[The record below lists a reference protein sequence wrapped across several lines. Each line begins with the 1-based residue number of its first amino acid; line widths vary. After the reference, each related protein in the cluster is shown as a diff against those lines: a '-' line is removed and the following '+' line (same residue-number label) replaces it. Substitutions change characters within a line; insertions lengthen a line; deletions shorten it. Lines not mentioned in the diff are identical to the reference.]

1 MTKVYDTILEEI
13 LKRKR
18 INIPTV
24 VLTGSRFREE
34 GLSSPYSIFIMD
46 RTLLEQ
52 EKFKYTG
59 SCINFYTHKTELL
72 YLKMFTTN
80 IPKKVST
87 EWKDYYLIR
96 STTIIKIH
104 DLNDK
109 VFYMYI
115 KVGIKGYCKC
125 CDGHNDLKYRIIYS
139 SSFDDLVTFVYKR
152 EKMPDFLNSEAFV
165 SEEDKGKEQLT
176 ILKAHDELFIK
187 KVKYDENSIKIIAP
201 STLSG
206 WMPFDETMN
215 IIINY
220 KTRTISATTSKY
232 TYSTKY
238 NVSDEWYAN
247 EIITK
252 GSNTISVKIYIDNG
266 SIDIIVSNDIKTI
279 KRFRLKEIISQ
290 I

>member
-18 INIPTV
+18 NNIPTV
-24 VLTGSRFREE
+24 VLTGSRFRE
-34 GLSSPYSIFIMD
+34 GCSPYSIMD
-46 RTLLEQ
+46 RTLTEQ

-59 SCINFYTHKTELL
+59 SCIDFDEHKTELL
-72 YLKMFTTN
+72 YLKMFTKK
-80 IPKKVST
+80 IPKTVLT
-87 EWKDYYLIR
+87 EWKDLIR

-115 KVGIKGYCKC
+115 KIGIKGYCNS
-125 CDGHNDLKYRIIYS
+125 CDGHNELKYRIIYS

-165 SEEDKGKEQLT
+165 SEEDKGKEVQLT
-176 ILKAHDELFIK
+176 ILKAHDELFINT
-187 KVKYDENSIKIIAP
+187 VEYDGKSIKIIAP

-206 WMPFDETMN
+206 WMPFDGTMN
-215 IIINY
+215 ITVNL

-238 NVSDEWYAN
+238 KVSDEWFVN

-252 GSNTISVKIYIDNG
+252 GSNTISVNIYIDNG
-266 SIDIIVSNDIKTI
+266 SIDIIVSNDIETI
-279 KRFRLKEIISQ
+279 KRFLLKEIT
-290 I
+290 

>member
-1 MTKVYDTILEEI
+1 
-13 LKRKR
+13 
-18 INIPTV
+18 
-24 VLTGSRFREE
+24 
-34 GLSSPYSIFIMD
+34 MD
-46 RTLLEQ
+46 RTLSEQ

-59 SCINFYTHKTELL
+59 SCINFYEHKTELL
-72 YLKMFTTN
+72 YLKMFTTK
-80 IPKKVST
+80 IPKTVLT
-87 EWKDYYLIR
+87 EWKDLIR

-115 KVGIKGYCKC
+115 KVGIKGYCNS

-165 SEEDKGKEQLT
+165 SEEDKGKEQLS
-176 ILKAHDELFIK
+176 ILKAHNELFIK

-201 STLSG
+201 STLPG
-206 WMPFDETMN
+206 WMPFDGTMN
-215 IIINY
+215 IIVNC
-220 KTRTISATTSKY
+220 KTRTISATTSKC

-266 SIDIIVSNDIKTI
+266 SIDIIVSNDIETI
-279 KRFRLKEIISQ
+279 KRFWLKEIISQ